1 MATHVLNEPLSL
13 PRLATATAAAS
24 ARCLHTLRCLP
35 PRPGPCRRTRAA
47 TLPQHHVTT
56 DACATSRSRRTD
68 RRRPHTPVPLHPPHG
83 RSRHRTH
90 LAQTSDTPV
99 HSASSLPPTPPSRW
113 LHTLAVRGSH
123 GLPRRRAHTSRKRVA
138 VPLARS
144 RLHARLP
151 KPDVAHVAAPREEHA
166 APVPLSRR
174 GDVSPPRRRDFKIR
188 IRLRTCGREPP
199 TRGMVHFH
207 RVKLA

>member
-1 MATHVLNEPLSL
+1 MQPRARL
-13 PRLATATAAAS
+13 PRDAFTLCGAS
-24 ARCLHTLRCLP
+24 AVLVRADAPAPLLSHTRTTSPQPTPAQPLALTPNRP
-35 PRPGPCRRTRAA
+35 PPP
-47 TLPQHHVTT
+47 
-56 DACATSRSRRTD
+56 SS
-68 RRRPHTPVPLHPPHG
+68 TPVPLHPRHE

-166 APVPLSRR
+166 APAPH
-174 GDVSPPRRRDFKIR
+174 PRRCPATT
-188 IRLRTCGREPP
+188 LL
-199 TRGMVHFH
+199 
-207 RVKLA
+207 LAEETG